1 MTSLADTSLADKSL
15 PRMRIEHDLL
25 GEREVPQEALY
36 GIQTLRAAENF
47 RFADLPISHFP
58 SLIRALAMVKK
69 AAACANG
76 ACGLLSPEKEAAI
89 RLACDDVIS
98 GALDDSFIVDV
109 FQGGAGTSS
118 NMNMNEVIANRG
130 LEHMGRP
137 HGDYAALHPN
147 DDVNMSQST
156 NDAYPTAV
164 RLAII
169 MESGAVATALQSLIA
184 VFAAKAQEF
193 ANVVKIGRTQ
203 LQDAVPIRLGQE
215 FGAYAVTL
223 REDVARIAEAAQ
235 LFREINLG
243 GTAVGTS
250 LNADPLY
257 AARAVAE
264 LSAIS
269 GIELVQ
275 AEDLLEASWDTGA
288 YVLFSGVLKRVAVKL
303 SKIANDLRLLSSG
316 PRAGFGEIRLPAMQ
330 PGSSIMPGKVNPVIP
345 EAVNQIC
352 FQVIGN
358 DLTVT
363 MAAEAGQLQL
373 NAFEPVIAY
382 NILTSMRLL
391 ARAMETLATRCVAGI
406 TADEIRCRAGAEAS
420 VALAAALVPIIGYEQ
435 SVEIAKL
442 ALASGRTIREV
453 ALDAGL
459 DRQLVETLL
468 DPIHM
473 TGPEP
478 KAPLGKEA
486 AE

>member
-1 MTSLADTSLADKSL
+1 MEEEPMTFLAATS
-15 PRMRIEHDLL
+15 PPGMRREHDLL
-25 GEREVPQEALY
+25 GERDVPADAYY

-47 RFADLPISHFP
+47 RLADLPISHFP

-69 AAACANG
+69 AAAIANS
-76 ACGLLSPEKEAAI
+76 ACGLLSYEKTAAI
-89 RLACDDVIS
+89 LRACDDVIA
-98 GALDDSFIVDV
+98 GAFDSSFIVDV

-118 NMNMNEVIANRG
+118 NMNINEVVANRG
-130 LEHMGRP
+130 LDYLGRP

-164 RLAII
+164 RLALI
-169 MESGAVATALQSLIA
+169 MSSKEVVAGLDRLIA
-184 VFAAKAQEF
+184 AFSAKAQEF
-193 ANVVKIGRTQ
+193 ATIVKIGRTQ

-223 REDVARIAEAAQ
+223 REDVARIAEAAH
-235 LFREINLG
+235 LFCEINLG

-250 LNADPLY
+250 LNADPRY

-269 GIELVQ
+269 GITLVQ
-275 AEDLLEASWDTGA
+275 SENLLEASWDTGA

-316 PRAGFGEIRLPAMQ
+316 PRAGLGEIRLPAMQ

-358 DLTVT
+358 DLVVT

-382 NILTSMRLL
+382 NILSSMRLL
-391 ARAMETLATRCVAGI
+391 AHAMETLATRCIDGI
-406 TADEIRCRAGAEAS
+406 TADAARCRAGAEAS
-420 VALAAALVPIIGYEQ
+420 VALAAALVPVIGYER
-435 SVEIAKL
+435 SVEIAKA
-442 ALASGRTIREV
+442 ALVSGRTIREV
-453 ALDAGL
+453 ALAEGL
-459 DRQLVETLL
+459 APDLVERLL
-468 DPIHM
+468 DPSHM
-473 TGPEP
+473 TGPE
-478 KAPLGKEA
+478 A
-486 AE
+486 AA